1 MDLYPQTARLIDSTE
16 NSLLLRLES
25 AKGSSDFTNILNEI
39 NNNINLITSNLD
51 SLNLKA
57 SKVALNRRQTER
69 QKVEQLKFRVQTI
82 KTSINSIERRHRQDI
97 ERSRDREN
105 LLSRRYTAND
115 NQVELEVNSQA
126 REAIHSNKLGQAH
139 NDIDNIIAQGQA
151 VFENL
156 KSDSMAFK
164 RAKTKMLS
172 IVNTLGLSNTLM
184 RLIDKRGVQ
193 DKYLLY
199 GMMIFSV
206 VIMYSFWVYWKS

>member
-25 AKGSSDFTNILNEI
+25 SIGSDFDQILDLISNNLQQINQNI
-39 NNNINLITSNLD
+39 D

-69 QKVEQLKFRVQTI
+69 QKVDQLKFRLQTI
-82 KTSINSIERRHRQDI
+82 KTSLNSIERRHKQDL
-97 ERSRDREN
+97 ERRKEREN

-126 REAIHSNKLGQAH
+126 REAVHSNKLGQAH
-139 NDIDNIIAQGQA
+139 NDIDQIIAQGQS

-156 KSDSMAFK
+156 KSDSMMFK

-206 VIMYSFWVYWKS
+206 VVMYSFWVYWKS